1 MRETTKLITVK
12 EVLKKTGYK
21 SRTTLWRRV
30 RAGNFPK
37 PIALSPHATRWK
49 EQEVEDWI
57 AALPEIDYAEDN
69 SSNEACH

>member
-1 MRETTKLITVK
+1 MGETTKLITVK

-30 RAGNFPK
+30 RAGDFPK

-49 EQEVEDWI
+49 EQEVEDWNK
-57 AALPEIDYAEDN
+57 ALPELSYLDEG
-69 SSNEACH
+69 SLH

>member
-1 MRETTKLITVK
+1 MSEATKLITVK
-12 EVLKKTGYK
+12 EVLEKTGYK

-30 RAGNFPK
+30 RAGDFPK

-57 AALPEIDYAEDN
+57 SSLPALNYGDDGL
-69 SSNEACH
+69 SS